1 MLKGLLFD
9 MDGVLVD
16 NLEIHKQAFRIFF
29 ERYGVHKSAEELS
42 RVFGMGNDDIM
53 RAVMPYDVIESVG
66 LQELGAEKEVI
77 YRELY
82 APIIKPVAGLVKL
95 LKACEAA
102 GIKCAVGSS
111 GCTDNVNFVLDTCD
125 IRRYFLATVA
135 GDKVSKCKPDPEIY
149 LTAAA
154 AIEAD
159 PSQCVVFEDAEA
171 GIEAGKRA
179 GMKVVALST
188 TFAADFL
195 KQTPAD
201 MIIADFTQIDIAR
214 IGSLLAR

>member
-1 MLKGLLFD
+1 MLKGILFD

-16 NLEIHKQAFRIFF
+16 NLEIHKQAFRKFF
-29 ERYGVHKSAEELS
+29 ERYGVHKSTEELS

-53 RAVMPYDVIESVG
+53 REVMPYDVVESVG
-66 LQELGAEKEVI
+66 VRELGYEKEAI

-82 APIIKPVAGLVKL
+82 APVIRPVAGLVEL
-95 LKACEAA
+95 LTASEAA
-102 GIKCAVGSS
+102 GVKCAVGSS
-111 GCTDNVNFVLDTCD
+111 GCTDNVNFVLDKCG
-125 IRRYFLATVA
+125 IRRYFSATVA

-154 AIEAD
+154 AIGVD

-179 GMKVVALST
+179 GMKVIALST
-188 TFAADFL
+188 TFTADFL
-195 KQTPAD
+195 RATPAD
-201 MIIADFTQIDIAR
+201 MIISDFTQIDIDR
-214 IGSLLAR
+214 INALLG

>member
-1 MLKGLLFD
+1 

-16 NLEIHKQAFRIFF
+16 NLEIHKQAFGLFF
-29 ERYGVHKSAEELS
+29 ERYGVRKSAEELS

-53 RAVMPYDVIESVG
+53 RAVMPYDVVESVG
-66 LQELGAEKEVI
+66 LRELGEEKEVI

-82 APIIKPVAGLVKL
+82 APVIKPVAGLVEL
-95 LKACEAA
+95 LKACKDA
-102 GIKCAVGSS
+102 GVECAVGSS
-111 GCTDNVNFVLDTCD
+111 GCTDNVNFVLDKCD
-125 IRRYFLATVA
+125 IRRYFSATVA

-154 AIEAD
+154 AIGVE

-179 GMKVVALST
+179 GMKVIALST
-188 TFAADFL
+188 TFTADFL
-195 KQTPAD
+195 RDTPAD
-201 MIIADFTQIDIAR
+201 MIIGDFTQIDIDGMNA
-214 IGSLLAR
+214 LLGR

>member
-1 MLKGLLFD
+1 MLKGVLFD

-29 ERYGVHKSAEELS
+29 ERYGVHKSAEDLS

-82 APIIKPVAGLVKL
+82 APIIKPVAGLVEL

-102 GIKCAVGSS
+102 GVKCAVGSS
-111 GCTDNVNFVLDTCD
+111 GCTDNVNFVLDTCG
-125 IRRYFLATVA
+125 IRRYFSATVA

-154 AIEAD
+154 AIGAD

-188 TFAADFL
+188 TFTADFL

-214 IGSLLAR
+214 IDSLLAR

>member
-16 NLEIHKQAFRIFF
+16 NLEIHKQAFGIFF
-29 ERYGVHKSAEELS
+29 ERYGLHKSAEELS

-53 RAVMPYDVIESVG
+53 RAVMPHDIIESVG
-66 LQELGAEKEVI
+66 LRELGYEKEAI

-82 APIIKPVAGLVKL
+82 APKIHPVAGLTDL
-95 LKACEAA
+95 LAACETA
-102 GIKCAVGSS
+102 GVKCAVGSS
-111 GCTDNVNFVLDTCD
+111 GCTDNVNFVLDSCNL
-125 IRRYFLATVA
+125 RRYFSATVA

-154 AIEAD
+154 AIGVD

-179 GMKVVALST
+179 GMKVIALST
-188 TFAADFL
+188 TFTADFL
-195 KQTPAD
+195 AATQAD
-201 MIIADFTQIDIAR
+201 MIIADFTQIDIER
-214 IGSLLAR
+214 IDALLSE